1 MIPTTETLDSDLSLM
16 GRRVSTFVE
25 LTKPR
30 LVSMI
35 LITTSVGF
43 YLASSQS
50 LEWLKFIHT
59 IIGTGLSAAGV
70 LALNQYLERDLDAQ
84 MVRTYHRPL
93 PDRRLQPTTALSFGV
108 LLTASGLLYMAFS
121 VNALSALV
129 ASAIVVT
136 YLFVYTPLKQKTSLC
151 TVVGAVP
158 GALPPVIGWV
168 AAREMRNIEAWNGA
182 WVLFSI
188 LFLWQLPHSL
198 SIACIYRDEYAQA
211 GFRLLP
217 VIDPDGKSTGR
228 QIVSNCLGL
237 LVVALL
243 PTLIGIAGVVYFFA
257 ALALSI
263 VFLGFGISLSIS
275 RSTAAAKRLLYASLI
290 YLPLLFLAMALDKMS

>member
-1 MIPTTETLDSDLSLM
+1 MPTTHTLDIDLSQM
-16 GRRVSTFVE
+16 SRRLSTFVE

-35 LITTSVGF
+35 LITTSAGF
-43 YLASSQS
+43 YLASPLPLNWVQ
-50 LEWLKFIHT
+50 FIHA
-59 IIGTGLSAAGV
+59 IVGTGLSAAGV

-84 MVRTYHRPL
+84 MVRTCHRPL

-108 LLTASGLLYMAFS
+108 LMTASGLLYMAFS

-129 ASAIVVT
+129 TSAIVVT

-168 AAREMRNIEAWNGA
+168 AARGTLNIETC
-182 WVLFSI
+182 VLFAM

-198 SIACIYRDEYAQA
+198 SIAYIYRDEYAKA

-217 VIDPDGKSTGR
+217 VIHPDGKSTGR
-228 QIVSNCLGL
+228 QIVSNSLGL

-243 PTLIGIAGVVYFFA
+243 PTLIGIAGIVYFFA

-263 VFLGFGISLSIS
+263 GFLAFGISLSIS
-275 RSTAAAKRLLYASLI
+275 RSTVAAKRLLYASLI
-290 YLPLLFLAMALDKMS
+290 YLPLVFLVMALDKMA

>member
-16 GRRVSTFVE
+16 SRRVSTFVE

-30 LVSMI
+30 LVSMV

-43 YLASSQS
+43 YLASSQP

-217 VIDPDGKSTGR
+217 VIDPDGKSTER

>member
-1 MIPTTETLDSDLSLM
+1 MIPTTETLDSELSLM
-16 GRRVSTFVE
+16 SRRVSTFVE

-43 YLASSQS
+43 YLASPQP

-84 MVRTYHRPL
+84 MVRTCHRPL

-108 LLTASGLLYMAFS
+108 LLTASGLIYMAFS

-129 ASAIVVT
+129 TSAIVVT

-168 AAREMRNIEAWNGA
+168 AARESLNIEAC
-182 WVLFSI
+182 VLFSI

-243 PTLIGIAGVVYFFA
+243 PTLIGIAGIVYFFA

-290 YLPLLFLAMALDKMS
+290 YLPLVFLAMALDKMS

>member
-1 MIPTTETLDSDLSLM
+1 
-16 GRRVSTFVE
+16 
-25 LTKPR
+25 
-30 LVSMI
+30 LV
-35 LITTSVGF
+35 T
-43 YLASSQS
+43 
-50 LEWLKFIHT
+50 
-59 IIGTGLSAAGV
+59 
-70 LALNQYLERDLDAQ
+70 
-84 MVRTYHRPL
+84 
-93 PDRRLQPTTALSFGV
+93 
-108 LLTASGLLYMAFS
+108 
-121 VNALSALV
+121 
-129 ASAIVVT
+129 SAIVVT

-168 AAREMRNIEAWNGA
+168 AARESLNIEAC
-182 WVLFSI
+182 VLFSI

-228 QIVSNCLGL
+228 QIVSNCFGL

-243 PTLIGIAGVVYFFA
+243 PTLIGIAGIVYFFA

-290 YLPLLFLAMALDKMS
+290 YLPLVFLAMALDKMS

>member
-1 MIPTTETLDSDLSLM
+1 MISTTQTVGVDLSQM
-16 GRRVSTFVE
+16 SRRVSTFVE

-35 LITTSVGF
+35 LITTSAGF
-43 YLASSQS
+43 YIASPQT
-50 LEWLKFIHT
+50 LNWMQLICA

-70 LALNQYLERDLDAQ
+70 LALNQYLERDLDAR
-84 MVRTYHRPL
+84 MVRTCHRPL
-93 PDRRLQPTTALSFGV
+93 PDQRIRPTAALFFGV
-108 LLTASGLLYMAFS
+108 LLTGGGLLYLTFF
-121 VNALSALV
+121 VNPLSALV
-129 ASAIVVT
+129 TSAIVVT

-151 TVVGAVP
+151 TVAGAFP

-168 AAREMRNIEAWNGA
+168 AARGTLNIEAG
-182 WVLFSI
+182 VLFAI

-217 VIDPDGKSTGR
+217 VIHPDGRSTNR
-228 QIVSNCLGL
+228 QIVINCLGL

-243 PTLIGIAGVVYFFA
+243 PTLIGIAGIVYFYA
-257 ALALSI
+257 ALILGI
-263 VFLGFGISLSIS
+263 IFLGFGVNLSIS
-275 RSTAAAKRLLYASLI
+275 RSMIAAKRLLYASLI
-290 YLPLLFLAMALDKMS
+290 YLPCVFLIMALDKVT

>member
-1 MIPTTETLDSDLSLM
+1 MIPTTETLDIDLSLM
-16 GRRVSTFVE
+16 SRRVSTFVE

-30 LVSMI
+30 LVSMV

-43 YLASSQS
+43 YLASSQP

-84 MVRTYHRPL
+84 MVRTCHRPL

-129 ASAIVVT
+129 TSAIVVT

-168 AAREMRNIEAWNGA
+168 AAREMLNIETC
-182 WVLFSI
+182 VLFSI

-243 PTLIGIAGVVYFFA
+243 PTLIGIAGIVYFFA
-257 ALALSI
+257 ALSLSI

-290 YLPLLFLAMALDKMS
+290 YLPLVFLAMALDKMA

>member
-16 GRRVSTFVE
+16 SRRVSTFVE